1 MIQRHTP
8 RLMVM
13 WITNSS
19 QNSRPLL
26 ATTVDTQIIVGKVTF
41 AIASILIQSTADI
54 LMSYGLKKYCCSKQ
68 RSLN

>member
-1 MIQRHTP
+1 
-8 RLMVM
+8 M

-41 AIASILIQSTADI
+41 AVASILIQSTADI
-54 LMSYGLKKYCCSKQ
+54 LMPYGLKKYCCSKQ